1 MPSKHANRCKFRVPT
16 CVTQRVYNRSDFS
29 RSDHNVWI
37 RFFTLLRFFVLITP
51 AFCAPEPTPFPR
63 PPSIKGLQ
71 VQMVDDA
78 LALGIHHAG
87 VNINITALLDAEKKP
102 GNPKIT
108 VDGFEFS
115 FQESYLKS
123 IDRQI
128 KPLSDRGVL
137 IYLIVIAYPSKNP
150 AIDSVVVHPEA
161 KPDHRYSVAGFNSV
175 TPEGQAWLKA
185 VSQLM
190 AQRWSGANPA
200 HGRVWGWIIGNEV
213 NSHFMWSNMG
223 KQPLD
228 AAVGHYA
235 RAFRIIHQSV
245 RNASS
250 HARLYISFDH
260 HWGHRM
266 HGISAEEA
274 CGGREFLD
282 AFARKMNDLDWHVAW
297 HPYPEDLG
305 NPRAWM
311 DRTVTP
317 DVSTNKITFKNL
329 EVLCEYLRQPNMLYR
344 GEARRVIL
352 SEQGFQTLLQ
362 PDGEKLQAAAF
373 AYTWEKCRRLPL
385 VDAFIYHRHV
395 DHAKEGGLRL
405 GLWRNAPHSV
415 VEPHSKKEI
424 WSLLQKAGTPE
435 WQVAASRYLPVTG
448 LGSWEQ
454 LTGEKES
461 TK

>member
-1 MPSKHANRCKFRVPT
+1 MS
-16 CVTQRVYNRSDFS
+16 
-29 RSDHNVWI
+29 
-37 RFFTLLRFFVLITP
+37 P
-51 AFCAPEPTPFPR
+51 AIGAPDPTPFPS
-63 PPSIKGLQ
+63 PASIKGLQ

-87 VNINITALLDAEKKP
+87 VNINITALFDAQKKP
-102 GNPKIT
+102 ENPKIK

-175 TPEGQAWLKA
+175 TPQGQAWLKA

-190 AQRWSGANPA
+190 AERWSGANPGN
-200 HGRVWGWIIGNEV
+200 GRVWGWIIGNEV

-223 KQPLD
+223 KQTLD
-228 AAVGHYA
+228 SAVGHYA

-245 RNASS
+245 RNASA

-260 HWGHRM
+260 HWGQRM

-274 CGGREFLD
+274 CGGRKFLD
-282 AFARKMNDLDWHVAW
+282 LFARQMSDLDWHVAW

-311 DRTVTP
+311 DRTVTS
-317 DVSTNKITFKNL
+317 DISTHKITFKNL
-329 EVLCEYLRQPNMLYR
+329 EVLCESLRRPEMLYQ
-344 GEARRVIL
+344 GEPRRVIL

-373 AYTWEKCRRLPL
+373 AYAWEKCRRLPL

-415 VEPHSKKEI
+415 VDPHSKKEI
-424 WSLLQKAGTPE
+424 WSLMQKAGTE
-435 WQVAASRYLPVTG
+435 QWQDAAARYLPVTG
-448 LGSWEQ
+448 LTSWDQ
-454 LTGEKES
+454 LSGERES